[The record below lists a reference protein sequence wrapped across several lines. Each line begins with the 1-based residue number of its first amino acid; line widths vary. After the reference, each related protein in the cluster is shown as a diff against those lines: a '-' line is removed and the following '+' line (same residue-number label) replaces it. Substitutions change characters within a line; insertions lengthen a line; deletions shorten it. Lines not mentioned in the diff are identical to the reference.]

1 MSEPFFHT
9 DCPSCGAPIHA
20 HSPTSVTL
28 VCGYCNSMLVRQDG
42 GIIDKGRDSA
52 LLEDFSPLQIGTR
65 GRYGTAA
72 FNIIGRL
79 QMHYDA
85 GVWNEWHILFDEGGT
100 GWLSESGDI
109 YSLTR
114 PQTESAL
121 QLPPFDDIR
130 AGFSTLDYNG
140 KRFMAADV
148 RRVTMK
154 HAAAQ
159 GELPFE
165 FNRDSESRTADWRC
179 ENLFLTTNYGDDP
192 PSLYAGNTVK
202 LDDLQLENLR
212 TEDQITAGAG
222 RLKGTRQSENCPNC
236 GSPVHWVDGL
246 ANNIVC
252 PSCGSD
258 LEAVG
263 GTIELIEADAMRAA
277 QQKALTLPVG
287 SKGKLRGRNYIVI
300 GAVHKEELEA
310 QTAFDLMYAFKRP
323 TGIVPEGFWREYL
336 LYHPTSG
343 SFLWLIESDNG
354 WEIAQTLHDWP
365 RLDRHGQPQGGD
377 KLYDYGSRVG
387 YAAGAF
393 YWHVRHRDLTFHSDY
408 KSGKGKIG
416 SELSVHE
423 IAWSRSEPVG
433 KREIAEAFGL
443 PAAAMNT
450 LSDDDRQ
457 TPSGIV
463 WITLALLC
471 VLNLPAFLYG
481 DGEWT
486 AITVGIAG
494 FYLYNFG
501 MASEDGAVPSLS
513 RFLTV
518 SLIVVSLATGLNYMF
533 SNTDSSGYSGYNSS
547 GGYYGGSFSGGH
559 K

>member
-9 DCPSCGAPIHA
+9 DCPSCGAPVHA

-42 GIIDKGRDSA
+42 GIIDKGRDST

-121 QLPPFDDIR
+121 RLPPFDDIR

-165 FNRDSESRTADWRC
+165 FNRDIESRTADWRC
-179 ENLFLTTNYGDDP
+179 ENLFLTTDYGDDP
-192 PSLYAGNTVK
+192 PSLYTGNTVK

-212 TEDQITAGAG
+212 TEDQIAAGAG

-258 LEAVG
+258 LEAS
-263 GTIELIEADAMRAA
+263 TAQSNSSKPTPCAPPSKKHLPCPSAARA
-277 QQKALTLPVG
+277 
-287 SKGKLRGRNYIVI
+287 NC
-300 GAVHKEELEA
+300 
-310 QTAFDLMYAFKRP
+310 
-323 TGIVPEGFWREYL
+323 
-336 LYHPTSG
+336 
-343 SFLWLIESDNG
+343 
-354 WEIAQTLHDWP
+354 
-365 RLDRHGQPQGGD
+365 
-377 KLYDYGSRVG
+377 
-387 YAAGAF
+387 
-393 YWHVRHRDLTFHSDY
+393 
-408 KSGKGKIG
+408 
-416 SELSVHE
+416 
-423 IAWSRSEPVG
+423 
-433 KREIAEAFGL
+433 
-443 PAAAMNT
+443 AAATTSSSARCTKKN
-450 LSDDDRQ
+450 S
-457 TPSGIV
+457 TPK
-463 WITLALLC
+463 
-471 VLNLPAFLYG
+471 P
-481 DGEWT
+481 
-486 AITVGIAG
+486 
-494 FYLYNFG
+494 
-501 MASEDGAVPSLS
+501 PS
-513 RFLTV
+513 T
-518 SLIVVSLATGLNYMF
+518 
-533 SNTDSSGYSGYNSS
+533 
-547 GGYYGGSFSGGH
+547 
-559 K
+559 